1 MVRTWRQHRRRA
13 RTDCRQGQKPTLESA
28 YARRSDAT
36 AHRRFLLRQLNQER
50 PMHDLEL
57 TEEQRMIRDLARDFA
72 RAEVAPN
79 AEGWA
84 KAGWIDDCVIAQ
96 MGELGLLG
104 MIVPERWGGS
114 YLDYVAYALAVE
126 EIAAGD
132 GALGA
137 LMSVRSE
144 EHTSELQSRENLVC

>member
-1 MVRTWRQHRRRA
+1 
-13 RTDCRQGQKPTLESA
+13 
-28 YARRSDAT
+28 
-36 AHRRFLLRQLNQER
+36 
-50 PMHDLEL
+50 MHDLEL

-79 AEGWA
+79 AQAWA
-84 KAGWIDDCVIAQ
+84 KAGWIDDQSVAQ

-114 YLDYVAYALAVE
+114 YVDYVAYALAVE
-126 EIAAGD
+126 EISAGD

-137 LMSVRSE
+137 LMSVHSSVGCAPILKYGSTE
-144 EHTSELQSRENLVC
+144 QQD

>member
-1 MVRTWRQHRRRA
+1 
-13 RTDCRQGQKPTLESA
+13 QKPTLESA
-28 YARRSDAT
+28 YARRSDDT

-84 KAGWIDDCVIAQ
+84 KAGWVDDCVIAQ

-104 MIVPERWGGS
+104 MIVPDRGCGS
-114 YLDYVAYALAVE
+114 YLDYVADALAVE
-126 EIAAGD
+126 EIAARD

-137 LMSVRSE
+137 LVSVHS
-144 EHTSELQSRENLVC
+144 SVGCGAIRES